1 MPAAMRAIA
10 KELETTKPQAHTS
23 PSVVYFESKPKPT
36 KGQAVASPPPA
47 TTRAVP
53 EKAAATH
60 AVAPTK
66 QKAAAMCAVAPK
78 KQKAAAKCAGAPMK
92 QKPLPPAPSRRR
104 RIRPRR
110 YPSLASMAA

>member
-1 MPAAMRAIA
+1 MRAIA

-60 AVAPTK
+60 IVAPTK
-66 QKAAAMCAVAPK
+66 QKAAATCAVAPK
-78 KQKAAAKCAGAPMK
+78 KQKAAAKCAGAPI
-92 QKPLPPAPSRRR
+92 SR
-104 RIRPRR
+104 
-110 YPSLASMAA
+110 